1 MPLPISNFSFP
12 SSSPGPFASS
22 SGSLLT
28 VSRSFDRSLDLFR
41 LCIQKKITSPKM
53 MIMNAAP
60 TAIPAL
66 APPLKPIASPV
77 AGGLGSV
84 AELWAVGLEFGV
96 LEPGSTLEAKVA
108 EEIVVIDIDGMV
120 VGDDVLELIDV
131 NGMVVGDDV
140 LGLIDAEVLKVELAA
155 VLLAA
160 RLAAFNVPHWLPIL
174 FLHWSCPVW
183 SLGLSAMQSAYDCSQ
198 IK

>member
-12 SSSPGPFASS
+12 SSSPGPFASN

-41 LCIQKKITSPKM
+41 LRRKKKIMSPKM
-53 MIMNAAP
+53 MIMKAAP

-66 APPLKPIASPV
+66 APALKPIASPV

-108 EEIVVIDIDGMV
+108 EETIVIDIDGMV
-120 VGDDVLELIDV
+120 VGDDVLELIDF
-131 NGMVVGDDV
+131 NGMIVGDNV
-140 LGLIDAEVLKVELAA
+140 LGLIDAEVLEAELAA
-155 VLLAA
+155 ALLAA
-160 RLAAFNVPHWLPIL
+160 RLAACNVPHWLRIL
-174 FLHWSCPVW
+174 FAHCSCAAW
-183 SLGLSAMQSAYDCSQ
+183 LLGLFAMQSAYDCSQ
-198 IK
+198 I